1 MSDYICKR
9 TWISSPIKP
18 RYDMLILNSA
28 IDYEEPILT
37 IGDRINTKEYR
48 FTLQMIIGM
57 AKKEGLINGN

>member
-28 IDYEEPILT
+28 NDNRN
-37 IGDRINTKEYR
+37 GKER
-48 FTLQMIIGM
+48 RV
-57 AKKEGLINGN
+57 N